1 MEQAVSRVHMALSAA
16 DAAGVPRRLFVDIS
30 SLLHHHFHCA
40 GPSLLELARAAFTA
54 QEGSPEHTAAWIHLY
69 KAVYTEA
76 ETGVFSSFFA
86 ALGPGEYAVSFF
98 FEHGAARFMLFA
110 FLFLLR
116 VANPVVLQQP
126 LEKWSA

>member
-16 DAAGVPRRLFVDIS
+16 DAAGVPSRLFVDVS
-30 SLLHHHFHCA
+30 ALLHHHFHCA
-40 GPSLLELARAAFTA
+40 GPSLIELARAAFTA

-98 FEHGAARFMLFA
+98 FRARRDQVYAVCIPFF
-110 FLFLLR
+110 F
-116 VANPVVLQQP
+116 VG
-126 LEKWSA
+126 SH